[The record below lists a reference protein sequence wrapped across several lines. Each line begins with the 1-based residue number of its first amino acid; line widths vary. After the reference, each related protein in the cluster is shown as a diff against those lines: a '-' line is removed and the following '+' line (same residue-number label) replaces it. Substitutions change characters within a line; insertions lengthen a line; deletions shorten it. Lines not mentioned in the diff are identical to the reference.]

1 MVWKKKADIRGP
13 RGTSV
18 AQASVEGDNLIVGL
32 DNGVRLNAGS
42 VRGPRGLPGVDAV
55 PADEATGTYI
65 GAAGTQSQAAVDAR
79 IAAAGKADAA
89 ALSGLAMSAGRKV
102 VFLGDSHTEG
112 IGTSDPVQAFARRSL
127 HLAGTYNFSV
137 AKSVNAGIGGNTST
151 QMLARIDPLL
161 TDDVGLLVLEAGA
174 NDSKLANFT
183 PAQFAANIIEMVRRA
198 RVKNIPVVLV
208 GVPPKEASVTSDNT
222 RFMANID
229 IYNSW
234 MRFFCQTEGIPFADI
249 HPALTDPTTF
259 MLKTAYA
266 NAAVQHINSYGHE
279 VIAQILAPKMRAA
292 IPFSTIP
299 ESAQR
304 QINLVSNGF
313 MAGEGSTGGST
324 GLPPGWTRTSAVG
337 PTYSITDDNTGRLP
351 GGRWLTV
358 DIPAG
363 QTDSTIQFSIGSKAA
378 VGDVLAMSAV
388 VLIDDQSGDWEN
400 NAVAGTA
407 NAFFQL
413 RRAAA
418 GTGITP
424 SFDRTPG
431 LSIGSSRFVQDRTWY
446 VGTVTAAEEY
456 FFTFSAKKP
465 SASAAR
471 IRLGAVSVINLT
483 QSGLVD
489 WS

>member
-1 MVWKKKADIRGP
+1 
-13 RGTSV
+13 
-18 AQASVEGDNLIVGL
+18 
-32 DNGVRLNAGS
+32 
-42 VRGPRGLPGVDAV
+42 
-55 PADEATGTYI
+55 
-65 GAAGTQSQAAVDAR
+65 
-79 IAAAGKADAA
+79 
-89 ALSGLAMSAGRKV
+89 
-102 VFLGDSHTEG
+102 
-112 IGTSDPVQAFARRSL
+112 
-127 HLAGTYNFSV
+127 
-137 AKSVNAGIGGNTST
+137 
-151 QMLARIDPLL
+151 MLARIDPLL

-183 PAQFAANIIEMVRRA
+183 PAQFAANIVEMVRRA
-198 RVKNIPVVLV
+198 RAKGIPVVLV
-208 GVPPKEASVTSDNT
+208 GVPPKEASVTAESD

-229 IYNSW
+229 IYNTW
-234 MRFFCQTEGIPFADI
+234 MRFYAQTEGIPFADI

-266 NAAVQHINSYGHE
+266 NSAEQHINSYGHE
-279 VIAQILAPKMRAA
+279 TIAQILAPKMRAA
-292 IPFSTIP
+292 IPFATVP

-313 MAGEGSTGGST
+313 MAGDGSTGGTT
-324 GLPPGWTRTSAVG
+324 GLPTGWTRTSSVG
-337 PTYSITDDNTGRLP
+337 PTYSITTDDTGRLP
-351 GGRWLTV
+351 GGRWLTI
-358 DIPAG
+358 DLPAN
-363 QTDSTIQFSIGSKAA
+363 QTDTTIQISIGSKAA

-407 NAFFQL
+407 NAYFQL
-413 RRAAA
+413 RRPAA

-431 LSIGSSRFVQDRTWY
+431 LSIGSGRFIQDRTWY

-483 QSGLVD
+483 QSGLLA